1 MAIIDQDL
9 VMFDNTVVTT
19 TDSDIID
26 LNATG
31 LNNGIG
37 NSPADWFNIEITAD
51 TTGALT
57 TKLQEAD
64 TEGGSYT
71 DVSGLSHTFGAGAAA
86 GEGVSILLPKEL
98 KQFIKS
104 VNATATAGN
113 VTTWIGQRK
122 F

>member
-1 MAIIDQDL
+1 MTILDQDL
-9 VMFDNTVVTT
+9 VMFDSTVVTT

-37 NSPADWFNIEITAD
+37 NSPADWWNVEVITDLTGVLTVDLDHA
-51 TTGALT
+51 TTA
-57 TKLQEAD
+57 
-64 TEGGSYT
+64 GGSYST
-71 DVSGLSHTFGAGAAA
+71 VLTHTFADAAKAGAGK
-86 GEGVSILLPKEL
+86 SILLTKEL
-98 KQFIKS
+98 NQFIKS
-104 VNATATAGN
+104 TNATATAGT